1 MADFRKVIL
10 ALVVL
15 ALFAGLAGA
24 QTSNSSTQCSIQ
36 AVTPQLRAEGLTEL
50 VGDIYLNCVGGTSL
64 APGSLIPTTN
74 ITVYLNA
81 TVTSR
86 LLGNASVT
94 TASEALL
101 LIDEPGNGASGYGNQ
116 VPLTP
121 CAFPNQGAGQ
131 NGCTQWVGNSTVVTT
146 PAGQNIGVPV
156 ASNPNTNAGGTFNP
170 AAVGPGANV
179 FQGVTSG
186 SQVTFFGVPVL
197 PPTTSGSTHVYRI
210 TNVRLNAT
218 VPTGGGLIPANA
230 SAYVAT
236 GGGTGTLTVPNSVLV
251 VGYISQS
258 LKPSV
263 NKALSS
269 SAASATSIALQQCT
283 SPATS
288 LTQPVFALDTLRY
301 SETQGN
307 AFKVRGSTNQTLPG
321 WLYNTES
328 GFTATGVTGTISGT
342 GTTLT
347 AGLAD
352 WGTRLKAVFSNIPS
366 GVSLYVSTSNLNGT
380 LTGGAV
386 LNGTASSYAALI
398 NSETSADIGYNPSA
412 TPPPGVGAGPAAPG
426 SFLPTVTQT
435 ASYTPAGGTAIP
447 YVPLTVSNGSASAV
461 WEVVNSLPN
470 TQENYDFEVF
480 VTYSN
485 AVSGVPPIGT
495 MTVNMS
501 YAPIPTQGAF
511 TLAQGGAASQTL
523 GIPRFADTS
532 TSANALTIQVCQ
544 TALLYPFVINVAG
557 DDTGLAVANTS
568 QDPWGTTNQTGYCTI
583 NWYGTGGPAV
593 NPGYLG
599 NAGYQTTV
607 PTSSQLIAAG
617 TVQTWGTSSVAPGF
631 FGYVIATC
639 NFDYA
644 HGYAFV
650 SDLGTRNWA
659 TAYLADILNT
669 AVGTVGVR
677 GATATPAP
685 VSHKRADQRI
695 GPIAHLLRDIFY
707 ASSHLGTDPRIASQS
722 A

>member
-1 MADFRKVIL
+1 
-10 ALVVL
+10 
-15 ALFAGLAGA
+15 
-24 QTSNSSTQCSIQ
+24 
-36 AVTPQLRAEGLTEL
+36 
-50 VGDIYLNCVGGTSL
+50 
-64 APGSLIPTTN
+64 
-74 ITVYLNA
+74 
-81 TVTSR
+81 
-86 LLGNASVT
+86 
-94 TASEALL
+94 
-101 LIDEPGNGASGYGNQ
+101 
-116 VPLTP
+116 
-121 CAFPNQGAGQ
+121 
-131 NGCTQWVGNSTVVTT
+131 
-146 PAGQNIGVPV
+146 
-156 ASNPNTNAGGTFNP
+156 
-170 AAVGPGANV
+170 
-179 FQGVTSG
+179 
-186 SQVTFFGVPVL
+186 
-197 PPTTSGSTHVYRI
+197 
-210 TNVRLNAT
+210 
-218 VPTGGGLIPANA
+218 
-230 SAYVAT
+230 
-236 GGGTGTLTVPNSVLV
+236 V

-258 LKPSV
+258 LSAKV

-269 SAASATSIALQQCT
+269 SASSATSIALQQCT

-288 LTQPVFALDTLRY
+288 LTQPVFALDTLRF

-328 GFTATGVTGTISGT
+328 GFTATGVTGTIT
-342 GTTLT
+342 GTNTSLI

-366 GVSLYVSTSNLNGT
+366 GVSLYVSTVNLNGT
-380 LTGGAV
+380 LNGPAV

-412 TPPPGVGAGPAAPG
+412 TPPPGVTAGPSAPG
-426 SFLPTVTQT
+426 SFLPIVTQT
-435 ASYTPAGGTAIP
+435 ASYTPTGGTAVS
-447 YVPLTVSNGSASAV
+447 YVPLAVTNGSASAV

-470 TQENYDFEVF
+470 TQENFDFEAF

-485 AVSGVPPIGT
+485 TVAGVPPVGT
-495 MTVNMS
+495 MSVNLS

-511 TLAQGGAASQTL
+511 TLAAGGAASQTL

-532 TSANALTIQVCQ
+532 TAINALMIQVCQ
-544 TALLYPFVINVAG
+544 TAMLYPFVINVAG

-568 QDPWGTTNQTGYCTI
+568 QDPWGTTNQSGYCAI
-583 NWYGTGGPAV
+583 NWYGTSPPAV

-617 TVQTWGTSSVAPGF
+617 TVQTWGTSAVAPNF

-669 AVGTVGVR
+669 AI
-677 GATATPAP
+677 P
-685 VSHKRADQRI
+685 
-695 GPIAHLLRDIFY
+695 GPIARGST
-707 ASSHLGTDPRIASQS
+707 AIAAPVGAESNGH
-722 A
+722 